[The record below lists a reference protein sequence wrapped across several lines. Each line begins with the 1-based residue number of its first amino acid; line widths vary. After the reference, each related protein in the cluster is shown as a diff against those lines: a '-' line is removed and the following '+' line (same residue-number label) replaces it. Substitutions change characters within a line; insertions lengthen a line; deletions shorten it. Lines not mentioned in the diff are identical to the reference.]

1 MAEFSKIDKAIV
13 VLDEES
19 KNVIKSSISAM
30 SLAGLYFVDGLDE
43 LSEELVE
50 MTPNVVILEG
60 FLLHTSCLSELKLF
74 KTLYKLKYYF
84 LGSSRYFRLMQS
96 FAKCYECDL
105 ATMDYQTVMAALYGD
120 ASFEV
125 LESKDYFDKRKEA
138 KLVMEREDSSSEA
151 LEVAKAY
158 LADSDVFDAIAEEKE
173 KIQEQVS
180 LLEKKNARLLS
191 DREKLLKGF
200 QEVLKESE
208 SLNKT
213 LQRYEDIFTKDVY
226 EKLRLHDYSNR
237 PMVIY
242 MKEFEDFL
250 NLDELIETLVFTL
263 RLQDRKSVKV
273 LRLFDSYTSRKL
285 LTVPDYYTVL
295 RNRYVMSEVINN
307 DFLCKSGDYR
317 KVLDKILRNEV
328 GLDILILVDSKS
340 YDDIVVSG
348 TMLSFNLCRETA
360 HLSVFK
366 LNETNTLINSGD
378 QDYELYW
385 GFYDTEEMDNK
396 EKMVF
401 LSSRPAI
408 RKILELS
415 RYFAQSL

>member
-1 MAEFSKIDKAIV
+1 MAELSKIDKAIV

-84 LGSSRYFRLMQS
+84 LGSSRYFRVMQS

-105 ATMDYQTVMAALYGD
+105 ATMDYQTVMAVLYGD

-138 KLVMEREDSSSEA
+138 KLVTEREDSSSEA

-180 LLEKKNARLLS
+180 LLEKENARLLS

-208 SLNKT
+208 NLNKT

-250 NLDELIETLVFTL
+250 NLDELVETLVFTL

-378 QDYELYW
+378 EDYELYW

>member
-1 MAEFSKIDKAIV
+1 MAELSKIDKAIV

-30 SLAGLYFVDGLDE
+30 SLVGLYFVDGLDE

-84 LGSSRYFRLMQS
+84 LGSSRYFRVMQS

-125 LESKDYFDKRKEA
+125 LESKNYFDKRKEA

-158 LADSDVFDAIAEEKE
+158 LADSDMFDAIAEEKE

-180 LLEKKNARLLS
+180 LLEKENARLLS

-208 SLNKT
+208 NLNKT

-317 KVLDKILRNEV
+317 KILDKILRNEV

-366 LNETNTLINSGD
+366 LNETNTLINSED
-378 QDYELYW
+378 EDYELYW

>member
-1 MAEFSKIDKAIV
+1 MAELSKIDKAIV

-30 SLAGLYFVDGLDE
+30 SLVGLYFVDGLDE

-84 LGSSRYFRLMQS
+84 LGSSRYFRVMQS

-105 ATMDYQTVMAALYGD
+105 ATMDYQTVMAVLYGD

-138 KLVMEREDSSSEA
+138 KLVTEREDSSSEA

-180 LLEKKNARLLS
+180 LLEKENARLLS

-208 SLNKT
+208 NLNKT

-250 NLDELIETLVFTL
+250 NLDELVETLVFTL

-378 QDYELYW
+378 EDYELYW